1 MSLFLSTKFNSQL
14 GFFKHSLDKKPLIL
28 AGSGREFKNSEFF
41 GFILLQFFPEPC
53 KFSIKSPFNGS
64 NKEICRFFSSPTIF
78 IKKIADISS
87 DT

>member
-14 GFFKHSLDKKPLIL
+14 GFFKHSLDKKSVIL
-28 AGSGREFKNSEFF
+28 EGSGREFKKSELF
-41 GFILLQFFPEPC
+41 GFILPQYFPEPC

-64 NKEICRFFSSPTIF
+64 NKAICRFFSSPKIF

>member
-53 KFSIKSPFNGS
+53 KFSIKPPFNGS